1 MLVHEMLH
9 GIFSISV
16 FLIGQGLGSG
26 LGLRLKGRLR
36 LRVSVRVMVR
46 VRYPSLKTG

>member
-16 FLIGQGLGSG
+16 FFIGQGLGLG
-26 LGLRLKGRLR
+26 LGLRLKGR

-46 VRYPSLKTG
+46 VRDPSLKNG